1 MSLPEP
7 PKLVFKYVKVYYD
20 HGLRAC
26 YMCDVE
32 FMLDEDKAEAD
43 RFPALTGEPA
53 RFLPQSDKQI
63 LCPGNTDMMKEQ
75 YENPPKPLPASSF
88 DKHFC
93 ETCDLTWLG
102 W

>member
-43 RFPALTGEPA
+43 RFPALTG
-53 RFLPQSDKQI
+53 KQKCRRVCW
-63 LCPGNTDMMKEQ
+63 LTVKAN
-75 YENPPKPLPASSF
+75 F
-88 DKHFC
+88 DFRQC
-93 ETCDLTWLG
+93 RGTS
-102 W
+102 